1 MYSGINSQLDKIV
14 KTDIVSVY
22 IHNFRLQQN
31 EKWYFFLDI

>member
-22 IHNFRLQQN
+22 RFTILDLQQ
-31 EKWYFFLDI
+31 